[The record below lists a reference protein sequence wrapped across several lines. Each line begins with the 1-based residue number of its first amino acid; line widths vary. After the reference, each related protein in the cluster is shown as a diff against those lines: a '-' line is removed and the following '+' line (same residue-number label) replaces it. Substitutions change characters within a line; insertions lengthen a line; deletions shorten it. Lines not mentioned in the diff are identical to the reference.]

1 MYSILIAVAALFLTF
16 NSKCI
21 YKIRKT
27 FLILDAVGIVVFTIL
42 ECKLAIQMKMQPIIV
57 MMIGTVTGC
66 VGGMM
71 RDDFM

>member
-1 MYSILIAVAALFLTF
+1 
-16 NSKCI
+16 
-21 YKIRKT
+21 
-27 FLILDAVGIVVFTIL
+27 
-42 ECKLAIQMKMQPIIV
+42 MKMQPIIV